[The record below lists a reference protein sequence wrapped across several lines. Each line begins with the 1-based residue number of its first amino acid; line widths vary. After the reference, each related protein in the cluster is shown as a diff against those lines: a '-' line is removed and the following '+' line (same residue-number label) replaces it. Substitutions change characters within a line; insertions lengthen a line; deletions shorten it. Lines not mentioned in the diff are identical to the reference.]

1 MIGLRKPSDSAP
13 RIENMFEELSDAGV
27 VDIIGEAA
35 RVENSACA
43 RRLAAIAE
51 LYERRVIPV
60 QDGHGREMWRI
71 DPWEAVAAEVSAVAC
86 ITAAAAGSL
95 MHNAICLRERLPK
108 VGALFA
114 DGAIDY
120 RTVRMIV
127 ARTLLAL
134 APEVLAGIDA
144 DLATAIPGWGPLSVL
159 KMQRAV
165 DAVVVRHDP
174 QARRR
179 TERRSRDRYVDLAHD
194 REISQL
200 TGQLN
205 HVDATL
211 LDRRLSALARSVCDD
226 DPRTFDQKR
235 ADAMGALATG
245 RTTLA
250 CACGQPDCPA
260 DVDGEAPSVIVHVVA
275 EAAAITDS
283 GTDARTVHGE
293 RAGDDTVEFITD
305 RERLVE
311 ILREN
316 AEPDHPDDPDRPPQ
330 PPPAFGIVLG
340 GSTVPSAVLADL
352 AARGIAELRPVV
364 HPSASP
370 PEQRY
375 CPSTALADFVRCR
388 DLTCRFPGCDR
399 PADVCDV
406 DHTRPYA
413 RGGPTHASN
422 LKCLCR
428 LHHLVKT
435 FWTGWHDEQ
444 RPDGTV
450 IWTSPSGRTYRTTPG
465 SVLFIPALCAPTGT
479 LASTGPPRE
488 TISAHRNTKMPRR
501 ARTRAADR
509 HRRIISER
517 QRH

>member
-1 MIGLRKPSDSAP
+1 MIGPRKTSASGLK
-13 RIENMFEELSDAGV
+13 IESMFDELSDAGV
-27 VDIIGEAA
+27 VDVIGEAA
-35 RVENSACA
+35 RVENRACA

-51 LYERRVIPV
+51 LYERRVVPV

-95 MHNAICLRERLPK
+95 IHNAICLRQRLPK

-114 DGAIDY
+114 AGALDY

-134 APEVLAGIDA
+134 DPEVLASIDA
-144 DLATAIPGWGPLSVL
+144 ELAQAIPGWGPLSVL

-179 TERRSRDRYVDLAHD
+179 TERRSRDRYVEVTHD

-200 TGQLN
+200 TGQLTGT
-205 HVDATL
+205 DATL

-226 DPRTFDQKR
+226 DPRTVDQKR
-235 ADAMGALATG
+235 ADAMGALAAG

-260 DVDGEAPSVIVHVVA
+260 DADADAGTPSVIVHIVA
-275 EAAAITDS
+275 EAAALT
-283 GTDARTVHGE
+283 GTDAGTVHGE
-293 RAGDDTVEFITD
+293 RPGDDTVEFITD

-316 AEPDHPDDPDRPPQ
+316 AAPGDPEGPDHPPQ

-352 AARGIAELRPVV
+352 ARRGIAELRPVV

-370 PEQRY
+370 PEPRY
-375 CPSTALADFVRCR
+375 GPSPALADFVRCR

-399 PADVCDV
+399 PADLCDI
-406 DHTRPYA
+406 DHTMPYA

-428 LHHLVKT
+428 RHHLVKT

-465 SVLFIPALCAPTGT
+465 SALLIPALCAPTGT
-479 LASTGPPRE
+479 LTSTGPRE

-501 ARTRAADR
+501 TRTRAADR

>member
-1 MIGLRKPSDSAP
+1 MIGPRKSSDSVSN
-13 RIENMFEELSDAGV
+13 IERMFEELSDGGV
-27 VDIIGEAA
+27 VDIIAEAA
-35 RVENSACA
+35 RVENRACA

-60 QDGHGREMWRI
+60 QDGHGRELWRI
-71 DPWEAVAAEVSAVAC
+71 DPWEAVAAEVSAAAC

-95 MHNAICLRERLPK
+95 IHNAICLRERLPK

-127 ARTLLAL
+127 TRTLLAL
-134 APEVLAGIDA
+134 EPDVLAAIDA
-144 DLATAIPGWGPLSVL
+144 ELAGSIPGWGPLSVL

-179 TERRSRDRYVDLAHD
+179 SERRSRDRYVELAHD
-194 REISQL
+194 REISHL
-200 TGQLN
+200 TGQLTGT
-205 HVDATL
+205 DATL

-235 ADAMGALATG
+235 ADAMGALAAG
-245 RTTLA
+245 HSTLA
-250 CACGQPDCPA
+250 CACGHPDCPA
-260 DVDGEAPSVIVHVVA
+260 GTDTDPAPAVIVHVVA
-275 EAAAITDS
+275 EAAALACADP
-283 GTDARTVHGE
+283 GTVHGQ
-293 RAGDDTVEFITD
+293 RPGDDTLEFITS

-311 ILREN
+311 ILRES
-316 AEPDHPDDPDRPPQ
+316 AEPNHPDHPPQ

-352 AARGIAELRPVV
+352 AARGIAELRPIV

-370 PEQRY
+370 PEPRY
-375 CPSTALADFVRCR
+375 SPSPALADFVRCR
-388 DLTCRFPGCDR
+388 DLSCRFPGCDR

-465 SVLFIPALCAPTGT
+465 SALLIPALCAPTGT
-479 LASTGPPRE
+479 LASTDGPRE